1 MVAADLLREDQIFA
15 SSRSLLGVVVQIL
28 HTYCL
33 DFRRAFPY
41 LSNYPL
47 QHHFILAFARNQAPS
62 RNQASF
68 LFMAFQL
75 TDLLACCSTCCNTG
89 PYSKQYQAFCMA
101 SLPHL
106 TTKCGHTSTSD
117 MSNPPAAFSKR
128 VDDIFSKNL
137 GA

>member
-1 MVAADLLREDQIFA
+1 MPA

-28 HTYCL
+28 DTYCL

-41 LSNYPL
+41 LSSDLL
-47 QHHFILAFARNQAPS
+47 QHQASS

-89 PYSKQYQAFCMA
+89 PYLKQYQAFCMA

-128 VDDIFSKNL
+128 VDDIFSKIL